1 MVTKPIL
8 YYFHERLWGNVVW
21 GREKGDVNPTINN
34 KNMID
39 NINLDDLVKIAQ
51 KAGDKIVDIYENEDF
66 SKTVDFKADN
76 SPLTIADKASHNI
89 IEEELELLDLG
100 IPVLSEEGKIME
112 YSERKK
118 WKYFWCVDPLDGTKE
133 FINKNGEFT
142 VNIAL
147 IHENEPIL
155 GVVYAPVLNTMYVG
169 KKGEGAYMIKD
180 GKKSE
185 IKINQKATNRIA
197 VKSKSH
203 SSEAEDKVLA
213 NYDVTDTISV
223 GSSLKFCMIAEG
235 KADIYYR
242 HGPTMEW
249 DTAAGQAVVEGAGG
263 KVLDEENNPFTY
275 NKKNLLNGSFLCLG
289 F

>member
-1 MVTKPIL
+1 
-8 YYFHERLWGNVVW
+8 
-21 GREKGDVNPTINN
+21 
-34 KNMID
+34 
-39 NINLDDLVKIAQ
+39 
-51 KAGDKIVDIYENEDF
+51 
-66 SKTVDFKADN
+66 
-76 SPLTIADKASHNI
+76 
-89 IEEELELLDLG
+89 
-100 IPVLSEEGKIME
+100 
-112 YSERKK
+112 
-118 WKYFWCVDPLDGTKE
+118 
-133 FINKNGEFT
+133 
-142 VNIAL
+142 
-147 IHENEPIL
+147 
-155 GVVYAPVLNTMYVG
+155 
-169 KKGEGAYMIKD
+169 MIKD

-185 IKINQKATNRIA
+185 IKINEKATNRIA

-263 KVLDEENNPFTY
+263 KVLDEENTPFAY